1 MIDKD
6 QRCQG
11 CGAPIKGRTCEYCGR
26 VFEVEYDTTETV
38 LYANDVP
45 IMVEKIS
52 SELDKWRY
60 QASQERQT
68 AFLLENLRKSTN
80 VAVCPIFTTTKGEC
94 I

>member
-26 VFEVEYDTTETV
+26 VFEVENDTIETV
-38 LYANDVP
+38 LYADNIP
-45 IMVEKIS
+45 IMIEKTS
-52 SELDKWRY
+52 SQLDHLQY

-68 AFLLENLRKSTN
+68 AFLLENLSKSNN
-80 VAVCPIFTTTKGEC
+80 VDANSRFSWAREEV
-94 I
+94 

>member
-26 VFEVEYDTTETV
+26 VFEVEYDNTETV

-45 IMVEKIS
+45 IMVGKIS
-52 SELDKWRY
+52 SELDRLMY
-60 QASQERQT
+60 ESSPECLP
-68 AFLLENLRKSTN
+68 FLRKKLNVETCSTCRYYEGGN
-80 VAVCPIFTTTKGEC
+80 YRENN
-94 I
+94 